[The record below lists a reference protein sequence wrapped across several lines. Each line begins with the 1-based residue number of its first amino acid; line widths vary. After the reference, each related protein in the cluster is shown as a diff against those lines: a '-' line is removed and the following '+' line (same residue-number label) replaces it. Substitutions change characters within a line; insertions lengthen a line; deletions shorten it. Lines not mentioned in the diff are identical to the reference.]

1 MAFGFHRKEILEGD
15 IAQRIMMKVPF
26 AFTLGEE
33 FKTNEAVL
41 YEISDHGV
49 HIRISIE
56 KPIPIL
62 HYFQDVPMSF
72 NLPGDAS
79 PWSCQV
85 DIARIYA
92 YDEHENPVYGLEVK
106 FKNLTKE
113 QKLQL
118 QHYLQTQRQ
127 NVPKPAVPAQAANPR

>member
-1 MAFGFHRKEILEGD
+1 MAFGFGRKEILEGD
-15 IAQRIMMKVPF
+15 LAQRIVMKTPF
-26 AFTLGEE
+26 AFTIGENY
-33 FKTNEAVL
+33 KTNEAMLCEVFDRGL
-41 YEISDHGV
+41 
-49 HIRISIE
+49 HIRIPIE
-56 KPIPIL
+56 KPIPTI

-79 PWSCQV
+79 LWNCQV
-85 DIARIYA
+85 DVERIYA

-118 QHYLQTQRQ
+118 QTYLQARRQ
-127 NVPKPAVPAQAANPR
+127 NVPKPTAPVQAANPR